1 MNTLRVLGK
10 ASSINVRKVLWTC
23 AELDLPF
30 VREDWGSGFQST
42 QQAEFLAMN
51 PNAMVPVIVDADLV
65 LWESNTICRYLVGR
79 YGKNESLLPA
89 EPAARARVEQWMDWQ
104 ATELNNAW
112 RYAFMALVR
121 KSAAHRDQAQIEAG
135 IAAWNRHIGILDA
148 QLRATGAYAAG
159 STFTLADVVLGLS
172 VNRWMMTPMDKPD
185 LRHVAAYYDRLS
197 ERRGF
202 REFGRNG
209 VA

>member
-42 QQAEFLAMN
+42 RQAEFLAMN

-65 LWESNTICRYLVGR
+65 LWESNTICRYLAGR

-104 ATELNNAW
+104 ATDLNNAW

-121 KSAAHRDQAQIEAG
+121 NSPAHADAAQVEASIAQ
-135 IAAWNRHIGILDA
+135 WNRHMGILER
-148 QLRATGAYAAG
+148 QLDKTGAFAAG
-159 STFTLADVVLGLS
+159 PAFTLADVVLGLS
-172 VNRWMMTPMDKPD
+172 TNRWLMTPMARPD
-185 LRHVAAYYDRLS
+185 YPALRKYAARLR
-197 ERRGF
+197 ERAGC
-202 REFGRNG
+202 REFAMNG
-209 VA
+209 LA